1 MSSNAAVVTV
11 GLKYCGGCKPDY
23 DRVALVETLRRRLG
37 DRVIWVRADDP
48 AAEMI
53 LAVHG
58 CLTAC
63 ADLEPYQAKPIFAI
77 TGQETA
83 EAFVRQVQ
91 LYSER
96 SRT

>member
-1 MSSNAAVVTV
+1 MSSNAVAVTV

-23 DRVALVETLRRRLG
+23 DRVALVETLQRHLD
-37 DRVIWVRADDP
+37 DRVNWVRADDP
-48 AAEMI
+48 TAELI

-77 TGQETA
+77 AGPETA

-91 LYSER
+91 TLKR
-96 SRT
+96 

>member
-1 MSSNAAVVTV
+1 MIV

-23 DRVALVETLRRRLG
+23 DRVALVEEVQRRLG
-37 DRVIWVRADDP
+37 DQVIWVRGDDP
-48 AAEMI
+48 AAKLI
-53 LAVHG
+53 LAIHG

-63 ADLEPYQAKPIFAI
+63 ADLAPYQAKPIFAI
-77 TGQETA
+77 TGPETA

>member
-1 MSSNAAVVTV
+1 MSSNAAALTV

-23 DRVALVETLRRRLG
+23 DRVALVETLQRRLG
-37 DRVIWVRADDP
+37 DRVNWVRADDP
-48 AAEMI
+48 AAELI

-63 ADLEPYQAKPIFAI
+63 ADLEPYRAKPIVAL
-77 TGQETA
+77 TGPESA

-91 LYSER
+91 LYFER